1 MLKLRKVSFA
11 GRWLQ
16 PRHSVPQTFDGSDAD
31 DLLNTCVVHKERQAM
46 SQDVVFDL
54 GGVVF
59 RWQPL
64 VLLQELFPEQVS
76 SEDIAREWAS
86 QIFETFHPEAD
97 WALFD
102 LGRIEPEPLA
112 QRIAVRTGLAEADL
126 LRLMDNIP
134 AHLQPIP
141 GTVDLIHDLKAQG
154 HRLYYLYNMPAGYA
168 DHLVRVNPFFSQFDD
183 GIFSAHVQQIKP
195 LADIFST
202 AQARWPLRGVP
213 VFIDD
218 VQRNIDA
225 AKQHGWQGIR
235 FETPEPVRGELV
247 GWGVLLA

>member
-1 MLKLRKVSFA
+1 M
-11 GRWLQ
+11 
-16 PRHSVPQTFDGSDAD
+16 
-31 DLLNTCVVHKERQAM
+31 
-46 SQDVVFDL
+46 VFDL

-64 VLLQELFPEQVS
+64 VLLQELFPKQVR
-76 SEDIAREWAS
+76 SEAEARQWAS

-112 QRIAVRTGLAEADL
+112 RRIAARTGLAEADL
-126 LRLMDNIP
+126 RHLIANIP
-134 AHLQPIP
+134 LHLQPIS
-141 GTVDLIHDLKAQG
+141 GTVDLIHELKAQG
-154 HRLYYLYNMPAGYA
+154 HRLYYLSNMPAGYA

-195 LADIFST
+195 EADIFAT

-218 VQRNIDA
+218 VQHNIDA
-225 AKQHGWQGIR
+225 AEQHGWQGIR
-235 FETPEPVRGELV
+235 FETPEQVRAELV
-247 GWGVLLA
+247 VQDYLNA

>member
-1 MLKLRKVSFA
+1 
-11 GRWLQ
+11 
-16 PRHSVPQTFDGSDAD
+16 
-31 DLLNTCVVHKERQAM
+31 M

-64 VLLQELFPEQVS
+64 VLLQELFPEQVR
-76 SEDIAREWAS
+76 SEAEAREWAS
-86 QIFETFHPEAD
+86 QIFQTFHPEAD

-112 QRIAVRTGLAEADL
+112 QRIAKRTGLAEADL
-126 LRLMDNIP
+126 RHLIASIP
-134 AHLQPIP
+134 AHLLPMQ

-154 HRLYYLYNMPAGYA
+154 HRLYFLSNMPAGYA
-168 DHLVRVNPFFSQFDD
+168 DHLVRENSFFSQFEE

-195 LADIFST
+195 LPDIFAT
-202 AQARWPLRGVP
+202 AQERWHLRGQP

-218 VQRNIDA
+218 VQHNIDA
-225 AKQHGWQGIR
+225 AERHGWQGIR
-235 FETPEPVRGELV
+235 FETPQQVRGALV
-247 GWGVLLA
+247 GRGWLWGETEFGL

>member
-1 MLKLRKVSFA
+1 
-11 GRWLQ
+11 
-16 PRHSVPQTFDGSDAD
+16 
-31 DLLNTCVVHKERQAM
+31 M

-64 VLLQELFPEQVS
+64 MLLQELFPAQVR
-76 SEDIAREWAS
+76 SEAEARQWAS

-112 QRIAVRTGLAEADL
+112 QRIATRTGLAEADL
-126 LRLMDNIP
+126 RHLIAHIP

-141 GTVDLIHDLKAQG
+141 GTVDLIHALKAQG
-154 HRLYYLYNMPAGYA
+154 HRLYYLSNMPAGYA
-168 DHLVRVNPFFSQFDD
+168 DHLVRMNPFFSQFDD

-195 LADIFST
+195 KADIFAT
-202 AQARWPLRGVP
+202 AQARWPLRGQP

-218 VQRNIDA
+218 VQHNIDA
-225 AKQHGWQGIR
+225 AEQHGWQGIR
-235 FETPEPVRGELV
+235 FETPEQVREDLV
-247 GWGVLLA
+247 GRGWLGA

>member
-1 MLKLRKVSFA
+1 M
-11 GRWLQ
+11 
-16 PRHSVPQTFDGSDAD
+16 
-31 DLLNTCVVHKERQAM
+31 M
-46 SQDVVFDL
+46 SKDVVFDL

-112 QRIAVRTGLAEADL
+112 QRIAARTGLAKSDL
-126 LRLMDNIP
+126 LRLMHGIP
-134 AHLQPIP
+134 PHLQPIP
-141 GTVDLIHDLKAQG
+141 GTVDLIHDLKSQG
-154 HRLYYLYNMPAGYA
+154 HRLYFLSNMPAGYA
-168 DHLVRVNPFFSQFDD
+168 DHLVRMNPFFSQFDE
-183 GIFSAHVQQIKP
+183 GIFSAYVQQIKP
-195 LADIFST
+195 LSDIFAT
-202 AQARWPLRGVP
+202 AQARWPLRGQP

-218 VQRNIDA
+218 VQHNIDA
-225 AKQHGWQGIR
+225 AEQHGWQGIR
-235 FETPEPVRGELV
+235 FETPEQVRKALEARGYLPV
-247 GWGVLLA
+247 

>member
-1 MLKLRKVSFA
+1 
-11 GRWLQ
+11 
-16 PRHSVPQTFDGSDAD
+16 
-31 DLLNTCVVHKERQAM
+31 M

-64 VLLQELFPEQVS
+64 VLLQELFPSQVRN
-76 SEDIAREWAS
+76 EAQAREWAS
-86 QIFETFHPEAD
+86 QIFQTFHPEAD

-112 QRIAVRTGLAEADL
+112 QRIAARTGLAETDL
-126 LRLMDNIP
+126 RHLIANIP
-134 AHLQPIP
+134 PHLQPIQ

-154 HRLYYLYNMPAGYA
+154 HRLYFLSNMPAGYA
-168 DHLVRVNPFFSQFDD
+168 DHLVRMNSFFGQFDD

-195 LADIFST
+195 LPDIFAT
-202 AQARWPLRGVP
+202 AQERWPLRGQP

-218 VQRNIDA
+218 VQHNINA
-225 AKQHGWQGIR
+225 AVQHGWQGIR
-235 FETPEPVRGELV
+235 FESPQQVRSDLV
-247 GWGVLLA
+247 GLHFLPLV

>member
-1 MLKLRKVSFA
+1 
-11 GRWLQ
+11 
-16 PRHSVPQTFDGSDAD
+16 
-31 DLLNTCVVHKERQAM
+31 M

-64 VLLQELFPEQVS
+64 VLLQELFPSQVRN
-76 SEDIAREWAS
+76 EAQAREWAS
-86 QIFETFHPEAD
+86 QIFQTFHPEAD

-112 QRIAVRTGLAEADL
+112 QRIAARTGLAETDL
-126 LRLMDNIP
+126 GHLIANIP
-134 AHLQPIP
+134 PHLQPIQ

-154 HRLYYLYNMPAGYA
+154 HRLYFLSNMPAGYA
-168 DHLVRVNPFFSQFDD
+168 DHLVRMNSFFRQFDD

-195 LADIFST
+195 LPDIFAT
-202 AQARWPLRGVP
+202 AQERWPLRGQP

-218 VQRNIDA
+218 VQHNIDA
-225 AKQHGWQGIR
+225 AVQHGWQGIR
-235 FETPEPVRGELV
+235 FESPQQVRSDLV
-247 GWGVLLA
+247 GLHFLPLV

>member
-1 MLKLRKVSFA
+1 
-11 GRWLQ
+11 
-16 PRHSVPQTFDGSDAD
+16 
-31 DLLNTCVVHKERQAM
+31 M

-64 VLLQELFPEQVS
+64 VLLQELFPSQVRN
-76 SEDIAREWAS
+76 EAQAREWAS
-86 QIFETFHPEAD
+86 QIFQTFHPEAD

-112 QRIAVRTGLAEADL
+112 QRIAARTGLAETDL
-126 LRLMDNIP
+126 GHLIANIP
-134 AHLQPIP
+134 PHLQPIQ

-154 HRLYYLYNMPAGYA
+154 HRLYFLSNMPAGYA
-168 DHLVRVNPFFSQFDD
+168 DHLVRMNSFFSQFDD

-195 LADIFST
+195 LPDIFAT
-202 AQARWPLRGVP
+202 AQERWPLRGQP

-218 VQRNIDA
+218 VQHNIDA
-225 AKQHGWQGIR
+225 AVQHGWQGIR
-235 FETPEPVRGELV
+235 FESPQQVRSDLV
-247 GWGVLLA
+247 GLHFLPLV

>member
-1 MLKLRKVSFA
+1 
-11 GRWLQ
+11 
-16 PRHSVPQTFDGSDAD
+16 
-31 DLLNTCVVHKERQAM
+31 M

-64 VLLQELFPEQVS
+64 MLLQELFPAQVR
-76 SEDIAREWAS
+76 SEAEARQWAS

-112 QRIAVRTGLAEADL
+112 QRIAARTGLSEADL
-126 LRLMDNIP
+126 RHLIANIP

-141 GTVDLIHDLKAQG
+141 GTVDLIHALKAQG
-154 HRLYYLYNMPAGYA
+154 HRLYYLSNMPAGYA
-168 DHLVRVNPFFSQFDD
+168 DHLVRMNPFFSQFDD

-195 LADIFST
+195 KADIFAT
-202 AQARWPLRGVP
+202 AQARWPLRGQP

-218 VQRNIDA
+218 VQHNIDA
-225 AKQHGWQGIR
+225 AEQHGWQGIR
-235 FETPEPVRGELV
+235 FETPEQVRADLV
-247 GWGVLLA
+247 GRGWLSA

>member
-1 MLKLRKVSFA
+1 
-11 GRWLQ
+11 
-16 PRHSVPQTFDGSDAD
+16 
-31 DLLNTCVVHKERQAM
+31 M

-64 VLLQELFPEQVS
+64 VLLQELFPKQVR
-76 SEDIAREWAS
+76 SEAEARQWAS

-112 QRIAVRTGLAEADL
+112 RRIAARTGLAEADL
-126 LRLMDNIP
+126 RHLIANIP
-134 AHLQPIP
+134 LHLQPIS
-141 GTVDLIHDLKAQG
+141 GTVDLIHELKAQG
-154 HRLYYLYNMPAGYA
+154 HRLYYLSNMPAGYA

-195 LADIFST
+195 EADIFAT

-218 VQRNIDA
+218 VQHNIDA
-225 AKQHGWQGIR
+225 AEQHGWQGIR
-235 FETPEPVRGELV
+235 FETPEQVRAELV
-247 GWGVLLA
+247 VQDYLNA